1 MLVRASQHP
10 SSHAPRQPS
19 RRLAAL
25 GACLFLGALG
35 SLPVQALAQA
45 ADKYPS
51 QQITI
56 VVPFPAGGATDHFA
70 RTMAQ
75 ALSDAWK
82 VSVVVENRVGAGGN
96 IGADFVARAPANG
109 YTLLVGAVS
118 TVTNPPLYK
127 VPTYVPRVLTPVGI
141 GVASPLVTVARND
154 LPAKDI
160 PGMLALSQ
168 GKPGGLNAASAGAG
182 TLSHLGLELLESDHK
197 ARVKH
202 IPYKGSTPGLTDV
215 MGGQVDIMIDSIT
228 SAASAITS
236 GKLKALAVH
245 TPRRSPVLPAV
256 PTYEEQGIKGMSFSA
271 WNILMVPTGT
281 PADRIA
287 ALNATL
293 AKAIREP
300 ATTKALGD
308 RGLDVIVQTPAE
320 SLEFIRTDAQRWEKV
335 IKDKNVSL

>member
-1 MLVRASQHP
+1 MSVRALLP
-10 SSHAPRQPS
+10 TPSHAPRQPA
-19 RRLAAL
+19 RRMVAI
-25 GACLFLGALG
+25 GACLLLGTLA
-35 SLPVQALAQA
+35 SLPGQVLAQA

-127 VPTYVPRVLTPVGI
+127 IPTYVPRVLTPVGI
-141 GVASPLVTVARND
+141 GVSSPLVTIARND
-154 LPAKDI
+154 LPAKDM
-160 PGMLALSQ
+160 PGVLALSQ
-168 GKPGGLNAASAGAG
+168 SRPGGLNAASAGAG

-197 ARVKH
+197 GQVKH
-202 IPYKGSTPGLTDV
+202 IPYKGSAPGLNDV

-228 SAASAITS
+228 SSIAAIN
-236 GKLKALAVH
+236 GGRVKALAVH
-245 TPRRSPVLPAV
+245 TPRRSPLLPNV
-256 PTYEEQGIKGMSFSA
+256 PTYEEQGIKGMTFSA
-271 WNILMVPTGT
+271 WNILMAPAGT

-320 SLEFIRTDAQRWEKV
+320 SLEYIRTDAQRWEKV